1 MFVLMGIVGVLI
13 AFFASGVW
21 SFIGGFMLALGLI
34 LDAVS
39 RSKKMAGEKPSDDE
53 SEMSGFVGSGAAA
66 IIGII
71 GVLMTLFASG
81 IWSFAGVLITILGFY
96 IDVSKR
102 LDADPNFYDY
112 LDEES
117 YEDLGH
123 ELIDSEPF
131 TPEATFDLGYGVMGE
146 NLGDY

>member
-13 AFFASGVW
+13 AFFASGIW
-21 SFIGGFMLALGLI
+21 SVIGGFMLALGLI
-34 LDAVS
+34 LDAVT
-39 RSKKMAGEKPSDDE
+39 RSKKMAGEKPPNDK

-96 IDVSKR
+96 IDASKR

-112 LDEES
+112 LDEDVDDEEGNDLWDGLYSGPLNPVLPYEES
-117 YEDLGH
+117 TGAMKKY
-123 ELIDSEPF
+123 
-131 TPEATFDLGYGVMGE
+131 
-146 NLGDY
+146 